1 VRDREHLSPIQTGP
15 STESPGESA
24 VKLTPALLTVIM
36 LLVVGGLVTAFVA
49 KRMLAH
55 EEVVIQREAITV
67 PMALTDLKPGTVIT
81 EGHIGMGPVRPDQ
94 LNREVL
100 RTNRVVVGR
109 IVKTPITRAQ
119 PILTSDLYAPGERPP
134 LVVTSGMRAVSVS
147 LSNGTALVDGLIG
160 PGQFVDVH
168 FTPSGSNGTRGG
180 MVMTLFKGIKLL
192 AINRSQS
199 ATTSLGR
206 RSNSVTME
214 LTPEQA
220 NIMLLAR
227 NRGDINLTYSP
238 NGLGN
243 GGVAVA
249 DESRAYLDEVLG
261 LAEPTPPFVTEIY
274 KGADRRENTFDD
286 GRLIRTNNRS
296 GVPSSA
302 PQQPTAG

>member
-1 VRDREHLSPIQTGP
+1 M
-15 STESPGESA
+15 
-24 VKLTPALLTVIM
+24 KLTPALLTVMM

-55 EEVVIQREAITV
+55 EEVVVQEETITV

-109 IVKTPITRAQ
+109 IVKSPITRAQ

-134 LVVTSGMRAVSVS
+134 LVVAPGMRAVSVA

-160 PGQFVDVH
+160 PGQYVDIH
-168 FTPSGSNGTRGG
+168 FTPSGNRGTRGG
-180 MVMTLFKGIKLL
+180 MVMTLFKGVKLL

-199 ATTSLGR
+199 SATSLGQ

-238 NGLGN
+238 NGPGN

-261 LAEPTPPFVTEIY
+261 LTEPTPPFVTEIY
-274 KGADRRENTFDD
+274 TGSARRENTFDD
-286 GRLIRTNNRS
+286 GRLIRDDRAPSVPTSADEQRS
-296 GVPSSA
+296 
-302 PQQPTAG
+302 AG

>member
-1 VRDREHLSPIQTGP
+1 M
-15 STESPGESA
+15 
-24 VKLTPALLTVIM
+24 KLTPALLTVIM

-55 EEVVIQREAITV
+55 EEVVVPQETITV

-81 EGHIGMGPVRPDQ
+81 ERHIGMGPVRPDQ
-94 LNREVL
+94 LTREVL

-109 IVKTPITRAQ
+109 IVKAPITRAQ

-134 LVVTSGMRAVSVS
+134 LVVTPGMRAVSVA

-160 PGQFVDVH
+160 PGQFVDIH
-168 FTPSGSNGTRGG
+168 FTPSGNSGTRGG
-180 MVMTLFKGIKLL
+180 LVMTLFQGVKLL

-199 ATTSLGR
+199 SATSLGR

-249 DESRAYLDEVLG
+249 DETRAYLDELLG

-286 GRLIRTNNRS
+286 GRLIRDERRPS
-296 GVPSSA
+296 VPTSTQRQQSA
-302 PQQPTAG
+302 G